1 MINSFQSYH
10 FSIAKN
16 IKWILKTIFKYIVN
30 NVFMV
35 TKRLLR
41 IFNNSFIMY
50 LISLNFKNHFLF
62 MLFLLMGGHHEQYPF
77 IESKRFGFLY

>member
-1 MINSFQSYH
+1 
-10 FSIAKN
+10 
-16 IKWILKTIFKYIVN
+16 
-30 NVFMV
+30 MV

>member
-30 NVFMV
+30 NVFYGNKTIIV
-35 TKRLLR
+35 Y
-41 IFNNSFIMY
+41 F
-50 LISLNFKNHFLF
+50 
-62 MLFLLMGGHHEQYPF
+62 
-77 IESKRFGFLY
+77 

>member
-50 LISLNFKNHFLF
+50 LISLNFKIIFIYVISF
-62 MLFLLMGGHHEQYPF
+62 MGGHHEQYPF

>member
-1 MINSFQSYH
+1 MF
-10 FSIAKN
+10 
-16 IKWILKTIFKYIVN
+16 
-30 NVFMV
+30 FMV
-35 TKRLLR
+35 TKRLLC

>member
-1 MINSFQSYH
+1 ML
-10 FSIAKN
+10 SIMFF
-16 IKWILKTIFKYIVN
+16 IL
-30 NVFMV
+30 